1 MASFDGSDRYNRRSC
16 FLSISFVCWN
26 LLTIAVVVDV
36 DVDVVLGAFG
46 LRRVAFFFLLHF
58 SSSFFFFIFLLFG
71 FRFRFG
77 VAFALRVVL
86 LFWVLFWPFFC
97 CRLLGPF
104 CFLWIDGVSASRR
117 SSFVSFRSTRIL
129 PGFTGFYW
137 VWSLSYPSLT
147 WFYLVLPSFT

>member
-86 LFWVLFWPFFC
+86 LFWVLFWPFF
-97 CRLLGPF
+97 LLSF
-104 CFLWIDGVSASRR
+104 ARSFLLSLNRWRVGLETIFIC
-117 SSFVSFRSTRIL
+117 FVSFDSDS
-129 PGFTGFYW
+129 TGFYR
-137 VWSLSYPSLT
+137 VLLGLVFVLSQS
-147 WFYLVLPSFT
+147 YLVLPSFT

>member
-58 SSSFFFFIFLLFG
+58 SSFSSSSSSSFSLSLSFRCRFCAPRCSFVLGFVLAFFLLS
-71 FRFRFG
+71 
-77 VAFALRVVL
+77 FARSFLLSLNRWRVGL
-86 LFWVLFWPFFC
+86 ETIFIC
-97 CRLLGPF
+97 
-104 CFLWIDGVSASRR
+104 
-117 SSFVSFRSTRIL
+117 FVSFDSDS
-129 PGFTGFYW
+129 TGFYR
-137 VWSLSYPSLT
+137 VLLGLVLVLSQS
-147 WFYLVLPSFT
+147 YLVLPSFT